1 LAEAA
6 VSIWS
11 SLDLPEPI
19 RDCDGRELDVARTG
33 MHPAAE
39 PSGYAV
45 RIATVDTAADPEV
58 YVELSE
64 QDAAR
69 LRDALTAALA
79 ENARRWREIAERAR
93 N

>member
-1 LAEAA
+1 M
-6 VSIWS
+6 SIWS
-11 SLDLPEPI
+11 SLTLPEPI
-19 RDCDGRELDVARTG
+19 RDIDGHELDVARTG
-33 MHPAAE
+33 MHPAAA

-45 RIATVDTAADPEV
+45 RIAASDPAVVPDV

-79 ENARRWREIAERAR
+79 ENAENARRWREIAEQAR
-93 N
+93 H